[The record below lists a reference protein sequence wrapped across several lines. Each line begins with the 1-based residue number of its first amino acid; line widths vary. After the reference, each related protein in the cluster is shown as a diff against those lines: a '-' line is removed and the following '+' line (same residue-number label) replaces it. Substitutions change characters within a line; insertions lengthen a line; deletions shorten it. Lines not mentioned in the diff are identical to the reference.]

1 MKISKVSSFI
11 QKFFY
16 TQLIINLTAKFEI
29 VDARCIKNMRR
40 KQSPKADTMYYIASV
55 KRICIHDGY
64 ILRHMGGE
72 PSCVIDVREKY
83 RIVDG
88 SRCFRTNQRIIRYV
102 SSLATPFRRRDVVS
116 RRDRAAPRVCIVA

>member
-1 MKISKVSSFI
+1 MKISKISSSI

-16 TQLIINLTAKFEI
+16 TQLIISLSAKFQI
-29 VDARCIKNMRR
+29 VDARCIKTRR
-40 KQSPKADTMYYIASV
+40 KQSPKADAIYYIASV
-55 KRICIHDGY
+55 KRIDIHSGY
-64 ILRHMGGE
+64 ILRNIGGE
-72 PSCVIDVREKY
+72 LSCVIDVREKY